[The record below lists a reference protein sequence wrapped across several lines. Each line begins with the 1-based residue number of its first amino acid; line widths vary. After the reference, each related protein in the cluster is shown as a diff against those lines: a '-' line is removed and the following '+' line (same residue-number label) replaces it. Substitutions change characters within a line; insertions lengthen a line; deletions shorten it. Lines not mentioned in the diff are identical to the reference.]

1 MTPIP
6 QEMIRLL
13 RLVFTELQHASD
25 SQIRERLET
34 DERLKRIGQL
44 WQRGYRLSRKVGK
57 AQLWSTLDLGHA
69 ETIARVLDGSV
80 DSDSPELALLMQS
93 AAATDELLA
102 LSRTESRGFRTKDSK
117 ESSDPLLLS
126 MQRTLGELLAVPAAP
141 PIPKSSRSE
150 DQSRVTESPLA
161 FDPQAP
167 LVVEPVE
174 PVVISIDARPSPRR
188 LTNQPRASRK
198 TNSRLIWGTVAFAIA
213 VVVGWVGWL
222 ANRGSQSNES
232 DTAERGSAERELP
245 APPQPNRSMEREFN
259 EKPDSIDDRPRVPLR
274 PLDSRPFTPL
284 LVESENESEEMEDPF
299 STETPLP
306 NPPSPNPPSPN
317 SQGNSR
323 VALLWRESSGLVAQ
337 RGVTETEWSSIT
349 PSSQAQEQGSSF
361 SRVVRSLGDSWAA
374 GLLVAGDSSE
384 SGTLVVGP
392 QAHAEITA
400 THKRGWR
407 WELDV
412 RAGRLALTDLPEGTV
427 LQLSHHD
434 RTTELHVTST
444 QTTIGFEATE
454 STFALIVASGSIEI
468 DERVTAA
475 PSEWLALED
484 RWHERAQVRRADW
497 IKTPPRLSEIEVA
510 LANQLAADTNL
521 VAGILA
527 NQTFASPSEMTLAT
541 NWSFE
546 LDSTQAIPLA
556 LQSNVL
562 LQRSLAVSWLLDR
575 THSIDEIRPVIRAM
589 QMALPTTQRNVPR
602 WISVMRGETP
612 LQRTVVLDMVEGLD
626 PREPLVVREMA
637 ASFLRVT
644 TGSELAGYDPAAP
657 TRQTLQRSRA
667 AVQAWLNR

>member
-34 DERLKRIGQL
+34 DERLKRIVQR

-69 ETIARVLDGSV
+69 ETIARVLDGAV
-80 DSDSPELALLMQS
+80 VADSPELALLMQS

-102 LSRTESRGFRTKDSK
+102 LSRTESRGFRTKGSK

-126 MQRTLGELLAVPAAP
+126 MQRTLDGLLAASTEPL
-141 PIPKSSRSE
+141 ITRSSAS
-150 DQSRVTESPLA
+150 DNLSRVIESPLA

-167 LVVEPVE
+167 LVVKPVE
-174 PVVISIDARPSPRR
+174 PIVISINPRPSPMR
-188 LTNQPRASRK
+188 LPNQPRASRK
-198 TNSRLIWGTVAFAIA
+198 TSSWLIWGSVAIAIA

-222 ANRGSQSNES
+222 ANRGSQSNET
-232 DTAERGSAERELP
+232 DTAERGSVERESP
-245 APPQPNRSMEREFN
+245 APPQPNRLPEHELN
-259 EKPDSIDDRPRVPLR
+259 ETPDSIDDQPRVPQR
-274 PLDSRPFTPL
+274 PLDSRPFTPM

-299 STETPLP
+299 LMETSIP
-306 NPPSPNPPSPN
+306 NTPSPNPPSPN
-317 SQGNSR
+317 FQGKSR
-323 VALLWRESSGLVAQ
+323 VALLWRESNGLVAQ

-361 SRVVRSLGDSWAA
+361 SKVVRSLGDSWAA
-374 GLLVAGDSSE
+374 GLLVAGDNPA

-400 THKRGWR
+400 THQRVWR

-412 RAGRLALTDLPEGTV
+412 KAGRLALTDLPEGTV
-427 LQLSHHD
+427 LQLTHLD
-434 RTTELHVTST
+434 RTTELHVTSA
-444 QTTIGFEATE
+444 QATIGFDATE
-454 STFALIVASGSIEI
+454 STFAVIVALGSIEI
-468 DERVTAA
+468 DERATAA
-475 PSEWLALED
+475 PSEWLALDD
-484 RWHERAQVRRADW
+484 RWHERSQVRRVDW
-497 IKTPPRLSEIEVA
+497 IETPPRLSEIEVA
-510 LANQLAADTNL
+510 LANQLAADSNL

-527 NQTFASPSEMTLAT
+527 NRSLASPSEMTLAT
-541 NWSFE
+541 NWTFE
-546 LDSTQAIPLA
+546 LDPTQAIPLA
-556 LQSNVL
+556 LQSSVL
-562 LQRSLAVSWLLDR
+562 LQRSLAVNWLLDR
-575 THSIDEIRPVIRAM
+575 THSIDSIRPVIRAM
-589 QMALPTTQRNVPR
+589 QAALPTTQRNVPR

-626 PREPLVVREMA
+626 SREPLVVREMA
-637 ASFLRVT
+637 ASFLRVI
-644 TGSELAGYDPAAP
+644 TGSELAGYDPTVP
-657 TRQTLQRSRA
+657 SRQTLQRSRA